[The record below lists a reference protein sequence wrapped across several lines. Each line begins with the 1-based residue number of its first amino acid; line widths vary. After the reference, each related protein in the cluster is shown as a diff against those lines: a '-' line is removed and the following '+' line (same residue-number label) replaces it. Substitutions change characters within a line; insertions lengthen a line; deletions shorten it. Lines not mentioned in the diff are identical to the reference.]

1 MHSLLLRSTFVVS
14 VALAAQIMP
23 AATASAQADLKA
35 RCSQLV
41 SYYTRYGSSRGE
53 DTDGN
58 RDFIRIGAELDCQ
71 NDRYERG
78 IDALETLMKGKN
90 WSVPPLPRS

>member
-1 MHSLLLRSTFVVS
+1 MRSMLIAG
-14 VALAAQIMP
+14 VALTAEIVP
-23 AATASAQADLKA
+23 DGTASAQPDLKA
-35 RCSQLV
+35 RCSQMV

-71 NDRYERG
+71 KGRYEKG

-90 WSVPPLPRS
+90 WSLPSRS

>member
-14 VALAAQIMP
+14 VALAA
-23 AATASAQADLKA
+23 SALDDFMG
-35 RCSQLV
+35 RCCQLV
-41 SYYTRYGSSRGE
+41 SYYSRYGSSRGE